1 MVSIDDVSVKDV
13 EEEVYDS
20 DDEERKEKPEDW
32 EDDDARWGNPPTV
45 GKPTIVNAKILVGQL
60 QDLDTVRGTLGI
72 RSASTSTWSP
82 PGSGCGAPGR
92 IPGWPAGAGWIPSPL
107 RCLHTLL

>member
-1 MVSIDDVSVKDV
+1 MISNSSHQHSMTRVGHKKHHRKHAVKDVEAVVSLDDVSVKDV

-20 DDEERKEKPEDW
+20 DDEDKREKPEDW

-72 RSASTSTWSP
+72 R
-82 PGSGCGAPGR
+82 
-92 IPGWPAGAGWIPSPL
+92 
-107 RCLHTLL
+107 